1 MERYTMFM
9 DQSSQYQEDANFLQI
24 GLWAQHNTKQNS
36 MQSFWRKLILNFI
49 WESKGYRWAKI
60 SSKRVIWK
68 RCILGF
74 RTSNQAAEIKV
85 V

>member
-49 WESKGYRWAKI
+49 
-60 SSKRVIWK
+60 
-68 RCILGF
+68 
-74 RTSNQAAEIKV
+74 
-85 V
+85 